1 MIIMAEEDKSIVLES
16 VHLASVTAM
25 LRQKSIIS
33 NIHLSS
39 IQEELVQPT
48 YEPIVIATGKAATPG
63 KDAHLELYFS
73 EKVESQFFEV
83 GGSID
88 YKNHLQIPSVKKG
101 ELIARK
107 LPPIEGIPGY
117 DVFGQ
122 YIIPAAP
129 KDIIVA
135 VKSGVEMN
143 PEGEIIAKKEGR
155 PRLTGTK
162 IKTFDIST
170 NFIVSGNVDI
180 ETGNI
185 VFSGDVT
192 VYGNVTDNMIIE
204 SLGNVYISGSVF
216 NSTIT
221 ATGSIHVRGNV
232 IGGKLYSGYFGVLF
246 NRLYH
251 TSKIL
256 SGHIEKLLAASKILE
271 QALESKNL
279 TVRYSQI
286 VQLLI
291 ENKIKEIPSASKE
304 LLSVISN
311 IQHINKAEYQK
322 LKEITE
328 IFYQPAKLLE
338 TASYSFIKNFLSL
351 LQETHMNVT
360 RMQEDKVRININQC
374 HNSEMKSN
382 GDIIIHREGVLLSD
396 LYSAGNITFIHE
408 FAVCR
413 GAVLEA
419 DGMISAKI
427 VGGHTGVKTELKAK
441 KQIDVRKMY
450 NGRVCVG
457 RYCTDISDLVE
468 NTVFN
473 KTPAKHRA

>member
-1 MIIMAEEDKSIVLES
+1 
-16 VHLASVTAM
+16 
-25 LRQKSIIS
+25 
-33 NIHLSS
+33 
-39 IQEELVQPT
+39 
-48 YEPIVIATGKAATPG
+48 
-63 KDAHLELYFS
+63 
-73 EKVESQFFEV
+73 
-83 GGSID
+83 
-88 YKNHLQIPSVKKG
+88 
-101 ELIARK
+101 
-107 LPPIEGIPGY
+107 
-117 DVFGQ
+117 
-122 YIIPAAP
+122 
-129 KDIIVA
+129 
-135 VKSGVEMN
+135 
-143 PEGEIIAKKEGR
+143 
-155 PRLTGTK
+155 
-162 IKTFDIST
+162 
-170 NFIVSGNVDI
+170 
-180 ETGNI
+180 
-185 VFSGDVT
+185 
-192 VYGNVTDNMIIE
+192 
-204 SLGNVYISGSVF
+204 
-216 NSTIT
+216 
-221 ATGSIHVRGNV
+221 
-232 IGGKLYSGYFGVLF
+232 LF

-279 TVRYSQI
+279 TVRYGQI

-304 LLSVISN
+304 LLTVISN
-311 IQHINKAEYQK
+311 IQHLNKAEYQK

-396 LYSAGNITFIHE
+396 LYSAGNITFMHE

-473 KTPAKHRA
+473 RTPAKHRA